1 MIFDKAAQQWV
12 CTNPLELA
20 TGMRLCHLL
29 MLKNVSSI
37 IAGTVLVY
45 ERSYSL
51 VMFQTSEILYIHYL
65 TEESGVAFEKGSSII
80 LDRRLLKWEN
90 FDLDSFPP
98 FSKCRLPSVMELD
111 IYNKI
116 CNL

>member
-12 CTNPLELA
+12 CSNPLELV

-29 MLKNVSSI
+29 MLKKVSSI

-45 ERSYSL
+45 ERNDTL
-51 VMFQTSEILYIHYL
+51 IMFQTNEILYIHYL
-65 TEESGVAFEKGSSII
+65 TEESGVDFEEGSCVIF
-80 LDRRLLKWEN
+80 DKKLLRWDN
-90 FDLDSFPP
+90 YDLHSFPP